1 MPGHISFRRQ
11 PRKGTTVPT
20 SQPEATPI
28 ATVELKFLSS
38 YPLCCLYWLCP
49 SATPVLTCLI
59 CRGLGDGIVTF
70 LAISYS
76 CNSVKGHRFFG
87 VCPHEPLVKDV
98 YKPLH

>member
-38 YPLCCLYWLCP
+38 YPLLLSILVMPLSHP
-49 SATPVLTCLI
+49 SPHMPHMS
-59 CRGLGDGIVTF
+59 GL
-70 LAISYS
+70 
-76 CNSVKGHRFFG
+76 R
-87 VCPHEPLVKDV
+87 
-98 YKPLH
+98 